1 MKDGNRESG
10 IGNRVL
16 VALAACL
23 LVAACSVTVQSGARD
38 AWPASARA
46 AAEGLLAHGAAAWNR
61 GDLDAFVSDYTPDAT
76 FVTARRVV
84 RGQASIRGLYE
95 ARFRPGAQRDSLR
108 FEDLEVDAVA
118 ADQIAMIAYY
128 VLVRGDSVTSRGPTS
143 LLLRRVAGRWYI
155 AHDHSS

>member
-1 MKDGNRESG
+1 MA
-10 IGNRVL
+10 VCL
-16 VALAACL
+16 VAT
-23 LVAACSVTVQSGARD
+23 ACSVSVSHGERA
-38 AWPASARA
+38 ASPVSARA
-46 AAEGLLAHGAAAWNR
+46 AAEGLLAHGATAWNR

-84 RGQASIRGLYE
+84 RGQANIRALYE

-108 FEDLEVDAVA
+108 FEDLEVDTVA

-128 VLVRGDSVTSRGPTS
+128 VLLRGDSVTSRGPTS

>member
-1 MKDGNRESG
+1 VCVLTACAVQVQHREREAS
-10 IGNRVL
+10 
-16 VALAACL
+16 
-23 LVAACSVTVQSGARD
+23 
-38 AWPASARA
+38 PASART

-61 GDLDAFVSDYTPDAT
+61 GDLNEFVADYTPDAT

-84 RGQASIRGLYE
+84 RGRANIRGLYE

-118 ADQIAMIAYY
+118 PDGIAMIAYY

-143 LLLRRVAGRWYI
+143 LLLRRVSGRWYI